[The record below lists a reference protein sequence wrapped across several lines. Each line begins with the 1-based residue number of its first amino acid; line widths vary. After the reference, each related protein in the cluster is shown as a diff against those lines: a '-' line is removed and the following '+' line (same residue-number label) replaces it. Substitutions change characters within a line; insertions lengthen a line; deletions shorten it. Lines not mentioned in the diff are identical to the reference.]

1 MQSFLEQAFGKSDVT
16 TPKMRSAQ
24 REWLELY
31 YGAARPGEDPAAR
44 LPVVLVSKL
53 SRTVFAEYESGLDDP
68 DPWMQGALAAL
79 DSVRGTAMQYAMA
92 GGECLLKPVLK
103 PGGPAFVPL
112 RRDCYVPLA
121 RDSAGVLLE
130 DGPWA

>member
-16 TPKMRSAQ
+16 TPKMRAAQ

-44 LPVVLVSKL
+44 LPVVLVGKL

-79 DSVRGTAMQYAMA
+79 NCSPETAAA
-92 GGECLLKPVLK
+92 TRCWSGAA
-103 PGGPAFVPL
+103 PG
-112 RRDCYVPLA
+112 RRA
-121 RDSAGVLLE
+121 
-130 DGPWA
+130 